1 MGRIPPIAI
10 MIIGVVLIVGVSAGV
25 FFMLIKPQ
33 QETLAQLQSNLEKE
47 QAEAAQ
53 LDSVEEELARV
64 DKKWDRLQDKL
75 AAAQDERSIPISF
88 TQPITAMITLWPEYR
103 QTLPELIEEFVDAS
117 GCTLIS
123 GVSFPAPPNVPPSA
137 PPTGFIQITGGHQIS
152 ITVEGSLASIEKLY
166 KSLRNFPRV
175 VIVSSLSLSGEGDTI
190 TAQVP
195 LSIYLLVEVPPAA
208 AAPAVGA
215 GAYGMPGMGG
225 MPGMPGM
232 GLPGGMPGAAP
243 GAAPIGPP
251 GRSGRGPGMA
261 GAPGGAP

>member
-10 MIIGVVLIVGVSAGV
+10 IIIGVVLIVGVSAGV

-123 GVSFPAPPNVPPSA
+123 GVSFPAPPNVPPPA
-137 PPTGFIQITGGHQIS
+137 PPSGFLQIPGGQQIS
-152 ITVEGSLASIEKLY
+152 LTVEGSLASIEKFY

-175 VIVSSLSLSGEGDTI
+175 VTVSSLSLSGEGDTI

-195 LSIYLLVEVPPAA
+195 LTFYLLAEVPAGAAPAA
-208 AAPAVGA
+208 AGS
-215 GAYGMPGMGG
+215 GMPGMGPAG
-225 MPGMPGM
+225 MPG
-232 GLPGGMPGAAP
+232 AP
-243 GAAPIGPP
+243 GAAPIGPR
-251 GRSGRGPGMA
+251 GRPGRGPGMA
-261 GAPGGAP
+261 GAPGEAPGGAP